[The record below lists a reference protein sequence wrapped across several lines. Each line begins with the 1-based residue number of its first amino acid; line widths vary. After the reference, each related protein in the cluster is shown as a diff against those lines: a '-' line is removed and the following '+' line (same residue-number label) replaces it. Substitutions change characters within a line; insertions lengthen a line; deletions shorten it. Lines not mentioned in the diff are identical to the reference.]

1 MVRLS
6 KLITGGQSGVDR
18 AALDVALEL
27 GIPYGGWC
35 PAGGWAE
42 DLTEPPG
49 LLALYPNLVPTPSA
63 DPAER
68 TRWNVR
74 DSDAALVL
82 VASAADVSP
91 GTNVGVRESDAL
103 AKPQLV
109 VDMSRPGAHEQ
120 VISYLER
127 FNGIVLSVGG
137 PRESEVPGIYEL
149 VTAFL
154 TAVLAP
160 TQR

>member
-1 MVRLS
+1 MPIS

-18 AALDVALEL
+18 AALDVAISL

-49 LLALYPNLVPTPSA
+49 LLARYPNLLPTPSA

-68 TRWNVR
+68 TKRNVR
-74 DSDAALVL
+74 ASDVALVL
-82 VASAADVSP
+82 VASASDVSP
-91 GTNVGVRESDAL
+91 GTNVGIRESDAL

-109 VDMSRPGAHEQ
+109 VDMSAYGAPGQ
-120 VISYLER
+120 VISYLAALDDS
-127 FNGIVLSVGG
+127 VLSVGG

-149 VTAFL
+149 ATAFL